1 MQIQQEKIKESE
13 IKLTIEVT
21 AAEYRPFLE
30 RAAVKLS
37 QQTKIEGFRPGKA
50 PFDIV
55 KNRVGEM
62 NIYQEALD
70 EIVSNFYWQA
80 VTGEKI
86 NTVGQ
91 PKIEMAKLAP
101 GNPIIFKATVGLM
114 PQVTLGDYKK
124 IRIKRQPVAVKDEE
138 VNKAIDDLRGM
149 RVKEALVNR
158 PVQKDDKAEIDFN
171 VSLDKVPVEGG
182 QGQKYPLVIGSG
194 AMIPGFEDNLI
205 GLKAGEE
212 KIFQLKFPGEYQNK
226 MLAGKLCDFKV
237 KVHSVFERQ
246 LPQVTD
252 DWAKGLG
259 ANDLADL
266 KAKIKDNLKNEKDY
280 TEDQRLENELLQK
293 IVARVEFSEIPDS
306 LIHNEA
312 HRMVHEFGDTIAAR
326 GLSFA
331 DYLKSIKK
339 EEKEL
344 EEEFAPRA
352 KERIKTSIVIKEIAD
367 QEKIEATAEDLK
379 KETEAILAQVPNN
392 QEAADNIKSEGYQQ
406 YLNTIVRNKKV
417 LEMLKKECIA

>member
-1 MQIQQEKIKESE
+1 MRIQQEKIKASE
-13 IKLTIEVT
+13 IKLTLEVGVD
-21 AAEYRPFLE
+21 EYRPFLE

-37 QQTKIEGFRPGKA
+37 RQTKIEGFRPGKA
-50 PFDIV
+50 PFEIV

-62 NIYQEALD
+62 NLYQEALD

-80 VTGEKI
+80 VMREKL
-86 NTVGQ
+86 NAVGQ
-91 PKIEMAKLAP
+91 PKIELAKLAP
-101 GNPIIFKATVGLM
+101 GNPIVFTATVGLM
-114 PQVTLGDYKK
+114 PKVELGDYKK
-124 IRIKRQPVAVKDEE
+124 IRIKRQPAAVKDEE
-138 VNKAIDDLRGM
+138 VDQAIDDLRGM
-149 RVKEALVNR
+149 RAKEVLVNR
-158 PVQKDDKAEIDFN
+158 PAQKNDQAEIDFN

-182 QGQKYPLVIGSG
+182 QGQKYPLVLGSG

-212 KIFQLKFPGEYQNK
+212 KIFQLKFPAEYQNK

-246 LPQVTD
+246 LPEATD
-252 DWAKGLG
+252 DWAKTLG
-259 ANDLADL
+259 AESVKEL
-266 KAKIKDNLKNEKDY
+266 KTKITKNLEEEKKFNE
-280 TEDQRLENELLQK
+280 EQRLENELLEK
-293 IVARVEFSEIPDS
+293 IVARVKFSEIPDS

-326 GLSFA
+326 GISFA
-331 DYLKSIKK
+331 DYLKNIKK
-339 EEKEL
+339 EEHDL

-352 KERIKTSIVIKEIAD
+352 KERVKTSIVIKEIAD
-367 QEKIEATAEDLK
+367 QEKIEATADELK
-379 KETEAILAQVPNN
+379 KETELILAQVPDN

-417 LEMLKKECIA
+417 MEMLKKECIN